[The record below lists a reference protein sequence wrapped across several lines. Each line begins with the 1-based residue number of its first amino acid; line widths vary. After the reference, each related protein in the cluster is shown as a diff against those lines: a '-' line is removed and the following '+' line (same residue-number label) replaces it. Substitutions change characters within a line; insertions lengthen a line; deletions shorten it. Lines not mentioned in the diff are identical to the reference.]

1 MDKEEES
8 EGIGPLFC
16 AHDLK
21 LGAPPQEVWKVE
33 IAHRASQEGLLSMEC
48 FPGNGSYPAER
59 SLIYELIMN
68 SLVVIVF
75 TQ

>member
-1 MDKEEES
+1 MDKEEER

-21 LGAPPQEVWKVE
+21 LGAPLQVVWKVE

-48 FPGNGSYPAER
+48 FPGNGSYPAECG
-59 SLIYELIMN
+59 LIHELIMN
-68 SLVVIVF
+68 TLVAIDF